1 MLTIIDYNSGNIG
14 SVCNA
19 LERLEQNFLVTSDP
33 EEIKKASKIIFPG
46 VGRAGVAMAEL
57 KKRNLV
63 ETIRNVKAPFLGI
76 CLGMQ
81 LLFEVS
87 EEDDTQCLNIIKGT
101 VKKFISNN
109 KYDEII
115 KVPQMGWNTVS
126 EINDDLIFKNI
137 PINSYFYF
145 VNSYYAPITKE
156 VVLGVT
162 DYGEKFASAVKK
174 DNFYGV
180 QFHPEKSGKI
190 GEKLL
195 NNFVKL

>member
-1 MLTIIDYNSGNIG
+1 
-14 SVCNA
+14 
-19 LERLEQNFLVTSDP
+19 
-33 EEIKKASKIIFPG
+33 
-46 VGRAGVAMAEL
+46 MAEL